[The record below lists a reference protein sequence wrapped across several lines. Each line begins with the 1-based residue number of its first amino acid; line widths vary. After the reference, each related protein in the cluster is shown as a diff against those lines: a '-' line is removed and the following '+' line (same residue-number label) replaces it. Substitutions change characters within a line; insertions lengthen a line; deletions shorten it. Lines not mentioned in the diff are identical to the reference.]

1 MLRERIIKTVSIIG
15 GLLVFIFSV
24 KALYIDSNFGFSTEI
39 LELNYSAF
47 PKCVDAIIFVIF
59 WPLIVYALLEQ
70 FLEFITTKISNFKS
84 IKAKKIS

>member
-24 KALYIDSNFGFSTEI
+24 KVLYIDSNFGFSTEI

-47 PKCVDAIIFVIF
+47 PEMCRCHNFCDFLAFNCLCFARAI
-59 WPLIVYALLEQ
+59 
-70 FLEFITTKISNFKS
+70 S
-84 IKAKKIS
+84 